1 MADRLVYLIREWAE
15 AAAEDMWKSGY
26 PGINAVEQLLRDP
39 GRSLGING
47 HRVLY
52 FHRNQRIAK
61 VSRAM
66 HQVDPISQVCLIVK
80 YGRIVDD
87 DGRIMT
93 GRDLVSNSSLTPADY
108 KEKCRSALHK
118 LRKVLN
124 LG

>member
-66 HQVDPISQVCLIVK
+66 HQIDPISQICLIVR
-80 YGRIVDD
+80 YGRIVDEN
-87 DGRIMT
+87 GQIIG
-93 GRDLVSNSSLTPADY
+93 GRDLVNASSLTPADY
-108 KEKCRSALHK
+108 KEKCRGAVRK
-118 LRKVLN
+118 LKKILN
-124 LG
+124 D